1 MLDNPQNK
9 LNQQANQKGPTTGE
23 LNTTQKKNQSDSK
36 NQSDK
41 PAPFSTTPERKSVSV
56 DKVDTQPPTSTLTDA
71 EGNTIT
77 SPPAEEKESGFA
89 ATLKKKLMADMSSR
103 FGQAN
108 AAPDSKQEEPN
119 KQHAD
124 QQQVKKQPE
133 AKPPNANIAK
143 PNKPKPS
150 IPKANWPSM
159 PKLPKANLPKFKR

>member
-23 LNTTQKKNQSDSK
+23 LNNKQQKQQSGVK

-41 PAPFSTTPERKSVSV
+41 PAPISTTPERKSA
-56 DKVDTQPPTSTLTDA
+56 KVDNVSTSVPPQKLEDEA
-71 EGNTIT
+71 GNTQVV
-77 SPPAEEKESGFA
+77 PAEQESGFA
-89 ATLKKKLMADMSSR
+89 ATLKKKLMGDMSSR

-150 IPKANWPSM
+150 IPKANWPNM